1 MRRLRRILLLT
12 AIAIMATAGA
22 PSVFAKGWEPVKSE
36 KTQGQKV
43 ISDSEVEIR
52 SGSGTIF
59 ITTSKN
65 VNIKIFTILG
75 SRIAEDNLAPGT
87 YQFAV
92 PTHGVFIIKAG
103 TLTCKVAL

>member
-1 MRRLRRILLLT
+1 MLILAVAMT
-12 AIAIMATAGA
+12 MAAYPVSA
-22 PSVFAKGWEPVKSE
+22 AAKGWEVVRNE
-36 KTQGQKV
+36 KPAGRKV

-52 SGSGTIF
+52 SGNGMIYIS
-59 ITTSKN
+59 TSRN

-75 SRIAEDNLAPGT
+75 SRIADDNLAPGN

>member
-1 MRRLRRILLLT
+1 MMAVCLLLF
-12 AIAIMATAGA
+12 A
-22 PSVFAKGWEPVKSE
+22 PVTVHARGWEPLKTE
-36 KTQGQKV
+36 KTQGNRV
-43 ISDSEVEIR
+43 VSDTEVEIR
-52 SGSGTIF
+52 SGNGMIYV
-59 ITTSKN
+59 TTSKN

-75 SRIAEDNLAPGT
+75 SRIAEDTLSPGS